1 MGPLMAPLGGVPL
14 RVSTRTTRSDPPAMI
29 RTALRP
35 KWLGALLL
43 AVVFAVICGLLGNWQ
58 LREARAEARAQEIER
73 AAAMP
78 VQPLIEVVE
87 PQSAFPPD
95 GSTRRIT
102 ATGTYAADGQVL
114 IADRRLDGELG
125 YWVVTPLV
133 VEESGA
139 SLPVLRGFVTTI
151 DDAPAPPRGNV
162 DIGGALAPGESPMSE
177 ADLPDGVFRSI
188 DMSLLIN
195 RWDTVV
201 YNAFVFLTDETPAGG
216 PVALG
221 GLERVPPPTGDSA
234 QLNLK
239 NAMYALQW
247 WVFAAFGFFLWWR
260 SVRQAHLEET
270 GSSAPAAADNEPPPG
285 EDPVRLEAITAAVS
299 GGERH
304 PGHTPSVSDVEKEQ
318 V

>member
-1 MGPLMAPLGGVPL
+1 MF
-14 RVSTRTTRSDPPAMI
+14 

-78 VQPLIEVVE
+78 VQPLTEVVA
-87 PQSAFPPD
+87 PQSPFPPD

-102 ATGTYAADGQVL
+102 ATGSYDADGQVL
-114 IADRRLDGELG
+114 ITERRLDGVLG
-125 YWVVTPLV
+125 YWVITPLV
-133 VEESGA
+133 VDETGA
-139 SLPVLRGFVTTI
+139 SLPVLRGFVTDI
-151 DDAPAPPRGNV
+151 DDAPAPPTGTV
-162 DIGGALAPGESPMSE
+162 DIGGGLAPGESPMSE
-177 ADLPDGVFRSI
+177 AGLPDDVFRSI
-188 DMSLLIN
+188 DLSLLIN
-195 RWDTVV
+195 RWDTTV
-201 YNAFVFLTDETPAGG
+201 YNAFVFLTEETQAGQ
-216 PVALG
+216 PVALD

-260 SVRQAHLEET
+260 MVRQAHLEET
-270 GSSAPAAADNEPPPG
+270 ESADAADGGDSPPDDDPADSEPLP
-285 EDPVRLEAITAAVS
+285 AAVS
-299 GGERH
+299 GGERG
-304 PGHTPSVSDVEKEQ
+304 PTHTPSVSEVEKEQ

>member
-1 MGPLMAPLGGVPL
+1 
-14 RVSTRTTRSDPPAMI
+14 MI

-78 VQPLIEVVE
+78 VQPLTEVVQ

-102 ATGTYAADGQVL
+102 ATGSYDSAGQVL

-133 VEESGA
+133 VEETGA
-139 SLPVLRGFVTTI
+139 SLPVLRGFVT
-151 DDAPAPPRGNV
+151 DVEEAPVAPTGPV
-162 DIGGALAPGESPMSE
+162 DIGGGLAPGESPMSE

-195 RWDTVV
+195 RWDTAV
-201 YNAFVFLTDETPAGG
+201 YNAFVFLTDETVAGS
-216 PVALG
+216 PVALD
-221 GLERVPPPTGDSA
+221 GLQRVPPPTGDSA

-260 SVRQAHLEET
+260 TVRQAHLEET
-270 GSSAPAAADNEPPPG
+270 GGGEAAGGPDGQVPSNDDSAREHPLHSQ
-285 EDPVRLEAITAAVS
+285 PVTDEVS
-299 GGERH
+299 GGER
-304 PGHTPSVSDVEKEQ
+304 GATHTPSVSEQKEQ

>member
-1 MGPLMAPLGGVPL
+1 
-14 RVSTRTTRSDPPAMI
+14 MI

-78 VQPLIEVVE
+78 VQPLTEVVQ

-102 ATGTYAADGQVL
+102 ATGSYDSAGQVL

-133 VEESGA
+133 VEETGA
-139 SLPVLRGFVTTI
+139 SLPVLRGFVTAI
-151 DDAPAPPRGNV
+151 EEAPVAPTGSV
-162 DIGGALAPGESPMSE
+162 DIGGGLAPGESPMSE

-195 RWDTVV
+195 RWDTAV
-201 YNAFVFLTDETPAGG
+201 YNAFVFLTDETVAGS
-216 PVALG
+216 PVALD
-221 GLERVPPPTGDSA
+221 GLQRVPPPTGDSA

-260 SVRQAHLEET
+260 TVRQAHLDET
-270 GSSAPAAADNEPPPG
+270 TGGEAAGGPDGQVPSNDDSAREHPLHSQ
-285 EDPVRLEAITAAVS
+285 PVTDEVS
-299 GGERH
+299 GGERDAA
-304 PGHTPSVSDVEKEQ
+304 HTRSLSEVEKEQ

>member
-1 MGPLMAPLGGVPL
+1 
-14 RVSTRTTRSDPPAMI
+14 MI

-78 VQPLIEVVE
+78 IQPLTEVVQ

-102 ATGTYAADGQVL
+102 ATGAYDADGQVL

-133 VEESGA
+133 VQETGA
-139 SLPVLRGFVTTI
+139 SLPVLRGFVTAI
-151 DDAPAPPRGNV
+151 EDAPAPPEGGV
-162 DIGGALAPGESPMSE
+162 DIGGGLAPGESPMSE

-195 RWDTVV
+195 RWDTAV
-201 YNAFVFLTDETPAGG
+201 YNAFVFLTDESQDGK
-216 PVALG
+216 PVALDG
-221 GLERVPPPTGDSA
+221 IERVPPPTGDSA

-260 SVRQAHLEET
+260 TVRQAHLEET
-270 GSSAPAAADNEPPPG
+270 QPDGDSAPGDQPVNSVSVTS
-285 EDPVRLEAITAAVS
+285 DPVTEKVS
-299 GGERH
+299 GGERDAA
-304 PGHTPSVSDVEKEQ
+304 HTRSLSEVEKEQ